1 MVATERKNMV
11 KTIKMMLS
19 HKLCRLL
26 ERRRV
31 LERGSLS
38 PTLELLIFPSSNLQ
52 AATGQQG
59 IETPRII
66 LDDFQLE
73 KVQITSQRSPRYF
86 SSQAL
91 SIIYMQNVM

>member
-1 MVATERKNMV
+1 MQIARTQESIRERV
-11 KTIKMMLS
+11 
-19 HKLCRLL
+19 
-26 ERRRV
+26 
-31 LERGSLS
+31 SLS
-38 PTLELLIFPSSNLQ
+38 NSGVTFFPSSNLQ
-52 AATGQQG
+52 AATGQPG